1 MALPTSGPLSFSA
14 IAEQLQASSP
24 YSLRS
29 MSSDAGFQAPDAV
42 SDFYG
47 YGPSECPAYG
57 TFLYSSCNGCEEI
70 YHYADGS
77 CGEYTEIIDY
87 NSPNCGCGGEL
98 TLFFISSPVND
109 PGKICSDA
117 RSCCT
122 AAWHNGVNS
131 LPEIGDIV
139 YEDASG
145 TTPLLPFKDNVFFGM
160 NEFECEIALSWF
172 KLSSEGDGQV
182 IDIGSCKK

>member
-14 IAEQLQASSP
+14 IAEQLSAQSP

-29 MSSDAGFQAPDAV
+29 MSSDAGFQTPDTV

-77 CGEYTEIIDY
+77 CGEYTEIVDY
-87 NSPNCGCGGEL
+87 NSPNCGCGGGL
-98 TLFFISSPVND
+98 TLFFISIPTSVQS
-109 PGKICSDA
+109 KICSNNYP
-117 RSCCT
+117 CCMPV
-122 AAWHNGVNS
+122 WHNGAS
-131 LPEIGDIV
+131 ALPTIEDFV
-139 YEDASG
+139 YTDSEG
-145 TTPLLPFKDNVFFGM
+145 TTPLTSTGGENWFGM
-160 NEFECEIALSWF
+160 DTVECNPAINWLEIDRR
-172 KLSSEGDGQV
+172 GRGIVVDT
-182 IDIGSCKK
+182 GSCF